1 MLTKIGC
8 WNQTIPIPPAVYRI
22 PGRNSRAKFELVFKA
37 ESIPPLGFKSF
48 HVAKKSTLGKIQLSV
63 EQKLMTSSKTLVGNE
78 ELLMVFDT
86 SKRLR
91 NIVTRENIY
100 DITQNYGWYEGSPGK
115 QKALHAELETAHSSW
130 NKFFANSKIRF

>member
-1 MLTKIGC
+1 LSQKYWST
-8 WNQTIPIPPAVYRI
+8 QAVPIHPAVYRI

-48 HVAKKSTLGKIQLSV
+48 HVSKKSALAKIQLSQ
-63 EQKLMTSSKTLVGNE
+63 EQKLSTSSKTLVGND

-86 SKRLR
+86 QKRLR

-115 QKALHAELETAHSSW
+115 
-130 NKFFANSKIRF
+130 